1 MTRHDSGAATRLVQR
16 LATVVAM
23 LMAAAAIGT
32 AATAGAAP
40 ASGAGRV
47 TVFPSTVGPE
57 EITAGPDG
65 ALWFT
70 EAAANK
76 IGRITTAGLS
86 DRLMHVELERVF
98 ERNVIRHEYRSKRG

>member
-1 MTRHDSGAATRLVQR
+1 MTLFRQIGNSIAVMFKWRQAITEFTIPTANSGPN
-16 LATVVAM
+16 
-23 LMAAAAIGT
+23 G
-32 AATAGAAP
+32 
-40 ASGAGRV
+40 
-47 TVFPSTVGPE
+47 
-57 EITAGPDG
+57 ITAGPDG

-86 DRLMHVELERVF
+86 DRLLHVELERVF